1 MSTSIFPRGGVIIVL
16 AAVGCLTARDFS
28 RDSLD
33 ALAADARRT
42 GIVIATEK
50 VMPSVVSITVLQKQ
64 TYSSPFSS
72 WFFSPFFPH
81 EYSRE
86 IQSLGSGFVISQD
99 GKIVTNAHVVRDAS
113 NIKAT
118 LNDGNTYNVRILG
131 EDEALD
137 LALLKLIDPPTHLEP
152 VNLGN
157 SDDIMIGEWAIA
169 LGNPLGFLIADSK
182 PSITAGVISAVNR
195 RVQTGE
201 GRRFSY
207 SGVIQTDAAINP
219 GNSGGPLVN
228 ILGEVI
234 GINTFIFSQSGGS
247 EGLGFAI
254 PVNQAKK
261 FIYELEGHK
270 ERRLAWFGMGVQ
282 TMTSDMARVMNM
294 PGKKGL
300 VVAQVFPATP
310 AEEADIAEGW
320 IITSAN
326 QINYTSQAD
335 WQVMEQGL
343 FVGDTM
349 KIEGITDEGKAFTRN
364 LKAVEYTSPD
374 PVEITDL
381 GITVVNVDP
390 IISYRYN
397 IQSTQG
403 VIVRKVSAGGKG
415 AELGLQSGD
424 VILAYGS
431 TQTPNINELK
441 KAVRSVTDPRTLV
454 IEREGGRY
462 RLYRGF

>member
-1 MSTSIFPRGGVIIVL
+1 MRIPRSLHEIALLLL
-16 AAVGCLTARDFS
+16 ATVGITEARDLVG
-28 RDSLD
+28 DSLD
-33 ALAADARRT
+33 AVTSDARRT

-64 TYSSPFSS
+64 TYSSPFPT
-72 WFFSPFFPH
+72 WFFSPFFPY

-86 IQSLGSGFVISQD
+86 IQSLGSGFVISTD
-99 GKIVTNAHVVRDAS
+99 GKIVTNAHVVKDAS
-113 NIKAT
+113 NIKVT
-118 LNDGNTYNVRILG
+118 LSEGNTYNVRILG

-137 LALLKLIDPPTHLEP
+137 LALLELIDPPSELKP
-152 VNLGN
+152 VILGN

-182 PSITAGVISAVNR
+182 PSITAGVISATNR

-201 GRRFSY
+201 GRRFGY

-254 PVNQAKK
+254 PVSQAKK

-282 TMTSDMARVMNM
+282 TLTSDMARVMNI

-310 AEEADIAEGW
+310 ASGEGIAEGW

-326 QINYTSQAD
+326 GVNYASQAD
-335 WQVMEQGL
+335 WQLMEQGL

-349 KIEGITDEGKAFTRN
+349 KMEGITDEGKAFSRT
-364 LKAVEYTSPD
+364 LKAVEYTPPE
-374 PVEITDL
+374 PVDIADL

-403 VIVRKVSAGGKG
+403 VVVQKVTTGRKG
-415 AELGLQSGD
+415 AELGLKTGD
-424 VILAYGS
+424 VILAYG
-431 TQTPNINELK
+431 TVQTANINELK
-441 KAVRSVTDPRTLV
+441 SAIHSVSDPRTLV
-454 IEREGGRY
+454 IERDGGRY
-462 RLYRGF
+462 RLFRGF